1 MKNTKKLLRS
11 IKNNGIK
18 STINKVAYKIKIAL
32 SKTVFTVKKLNINNE
47 IDFKKYKR
55 VIIFENQFGW
65 NRIMKQ
71 RPQQMAN
78 ATDSDTL
85 FIYGT
90 PYTEIGHTDGLKK
103 IKDNLYLVDL
113 VIYKENLINSLKS
126 FRNKYLMIYST
137 DYIPLDILKPYLDAQ
152 FKVIYE
158 YVDGIDDKLCGEETG
173 KLLRERHEIIVK
185 EYNPYIVVTATKL
198 LNNIKEL
205 KKDANVKLITN
216 GVDYKHFAEFTG
228 NIPES
233 IEKIKKKNNVILGYY
248 GALASWFDY
257 KLIEKLAKSDKNYQ
271 IVLIGL
277 DYDKTLDK
285 SKILDLPNVHFL
297 GKKEYNDLPQYL
309 HAFDICMIP
318 FVINEI
324 TLSTSPVKA
333 FEYMAARKPI
343 VTTDLPEC
351 RKYKSIL
358 IGKDDNDF
366 VQKIKNALDKR
377 NDEKYLDIL
386 TKEAKEN
393 EWQNKFKELIN
404 LISSGES
411 YEG

>member
-1 MKNTKKLLRS
+1 MDKYEIQSNLLANNMELNEFERKAKYLKKLLR
-11 IKNNGIK
+11 
-18 STINKVAYKIKIAL
+18 
-32 SKTVFTVKKLNINNE
+32 
-47 IDFKKYKR
+47 
-55 VIIFENQFGW
+55 
-65 NRIMKQ
+65 
-71 RPQQMAN
+71 
-78 ATDSDTL
+78 
-85 FIYGT
+85 
-90 PYTEIGHTDGLKK
+90 
-103 IKDNLYLVDL
+103 IKDN
-113 VIYKENLINSLKS
+113 
-126 FRNKYLMIYST
+126 
-137 DYIPLDILKPYLDAQ
+137 PY
-152 FKVIYE
+152 F
-158 YVDGIDDKLCGEETG
+158 GRID
-173 KLLRERHEIIVK
+173 
-185 EYNPYIVVTATKL
+185 
-198 LNNIKEL
+198 
-205 KKDANVKLITN
+205 
-216 GVDYKHFAEFTG
+216 F
-228 NIPES
+228 
-233 IEKIKKKNNVILGYY
+233 
-248 GALASWFDY
+248 
-257 KLIEKLAKSDKNYQ
+257 KSDKNYQ